1 MTTETLVLG
10 ICEDDDEEY
19 TNLEMILGK
28 FDIQTEAE
36 RFTDGSGLLENYY
49 PGKYDLL
56 LMDIYMDG
64 MNGVETTARV
74 RETDSDVPI
83 AFITTSQDFA
93 MEGYRYQVCRYL
105 VKPLKEEQVRQV
117 LELALREKRSMESV
131 HLQVDGEQCA
141 IPISRI
147 LFAEQSNHMLYVHTT
162 GGQIYKS
169 RGKLDEL
176 QIHLPEKQFFRCH
189 KSYLVNL
196 NQVCG
201 IDREL
206 SAFELNEGQLAYIRR
221 GSMKQSRH
229 AWEDFMFERTRGD
242 QP

>member
-93 MEGYRYQVCRYL
+93 MEGYRYQ
-105 VKPLKEEQVRQV
+105 
-117 LELALREKRSMESV
+117 
-131 HLQVDGEQCA
+131 CA
-141 IPISRI
+141 VI
-147 LFAEQSNHMLYVHTT
+147 
-162 GGQIYKS
+162 
-169 RGKLDEL
+169 
-176 QIHLPEKQFFRCH
+176 
-189 KSYLVNL
+189 
-196 NQVCG
+196 
-201 IDREL
+201 
-206 SAFELNEGQLAYIRR
+206 
-221 GSMKQSRH
+221 
-229 AWEDFMFERTRGD
+229 W
-242 QP
+242 